1 MKAVSSNLQSLDA
14 NSFSS
19 FSSDVFIDLSDNREP
34 LSSWSDFIAGSIAG
48 KLIRIFPFEITF
60 GHNNNFLS
68 KKMSVQNLHA
78 DFFLLTKV
86 TANVPVL
93 RGDDSLTH
101 FFSLHNRHL
110 LQTSNMLNS
119 TK

>member
-48 KLIRIFPFEITF
+48 KLIRILPFQIAF

-68 KKMSVQNLHA
+68 KNVGTKWA
-78 DFFLLTKV
+78 CGFFTYK
-86 TANVPVL
+86 
-93 RGDDSLTH
+93 
-101 FFSLHNRHL
+101 
-110 LQTSNMLNS
+110 SNCQCNC
-119 TK
+119 TQR